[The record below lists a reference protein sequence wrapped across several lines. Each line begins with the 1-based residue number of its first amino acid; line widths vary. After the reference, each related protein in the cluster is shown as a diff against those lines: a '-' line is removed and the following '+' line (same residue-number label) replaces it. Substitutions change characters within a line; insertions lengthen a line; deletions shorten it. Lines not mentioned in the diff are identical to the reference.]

1 MKFSCEKETLLNL
14 LNIASRAVTG
24 KSSMPLL
31 EGLLLAADADILT
44 ITGYDLSMG
53 IRTTAQVDV
62 VEPGRIVLNSRLFC
76 EIVRKLPQDVVY
88 LETDDKLMTTIK
100 CGRSVFNLMASE
112 ADEYPALADVASDKG
127 LSLPQPILK
136 SMIAQTIFSVS
147 DNESKPIHTGCLFEI
162 EGSRLN
168 VVAVDGYRLSVRRE
182 TVEGVPGDMKFVV
195 PGASLREIERILGD
209 DDDIVEEHFVPHRR
223 HDSHYPSDR
232 RRVSQLPCGH
242 SEGVRARGFGGSP
255 GADPVHR
262 ACLPD
267 RVGKAEKPDPL
278 PF

>member
-31 EGLLLAADADILT
+31 EGLLLAADADTLT

-76 EIVRKLPQDVVY
+76 DIVRKLPQDVVY

-162 EGSRLN
+162 EGSRPE
-168 VVAVDGYRLSVRRE
+168 RR
-182 TVEGVPGDMKFVV
+182 G
-195 PGASLREIERILGD
+195 R
-209 DDDIVEEHFVPHRR
+209 
-223 HDSHYPSDR
+223 
-232 RRVSQLPCGH
+232 
-242 SEGVRARGFGGSP
+242 
-255 GADPVHR
+255 
-262 ACLPD
+262 
-267 RVGKAEKPDPL
+267 
-278 PF
+278 

>member
-31 EGLLLAADADILT
+31 EGLLLAADADTLT

-62 VEPGRIVLNSRLFC
+62 VEPGRIVLN
-76 EIVRKLPQDVVY
+76 
-88 LETDDKLMTTIK
+88 
-100 CGRSVFNLMASE
+100 
-112 ADEYPALADVASDKG
+112 
-127 LSLPQPILK
+127 
-136 SMIAQTIFSVS
+136 
-147 DNESKPIHTGCLFEI
+147 
-162 EGSRLN
+162 
-168 VVAVDGYRLSVRRE
+168 
-182 TVEGVPGDMKFVV
+182 
-195 PGASLREIERILGD
+195 
-209 DDDIVEEHFVPHRR
+209 RR
-223 HDSHYPSDR
+223 HDSHCPSDR

-262 ACLPD
+262 TCLPD